1 MASPDAV
8 TLRTDGPIAIL
19 TLNQPKQL
27 NAMTQDD
34 YFLLATLLRQ
44 VATMPSILATVLTG
58 TGRFFSAG
66 ANVQKRSALQQS
78 ADDASSPGA
87 DRRNF
92 LRGFVSNNL
101 EVTQAFATHPKI
113 LVTALNGPAVG
124 LSAAVIAYSD
134 FIYAAPHAYLLTPF
148 TSLGLVAEG
157 GASRT
162 FVERLGIAKAN
173 EALIMSKRITCPE
186 LVNAGFVNKV
196 FEGVKPG
203 EDQKFLNMVLEEV
216 KERLVGGHL
225 NGESLLLVKDLIRRP
240 TRVEDERQQLAE
252 VLGGLERFVKGA
264 PQKEFADIAS
274 GRKKHKL

>member
-1 MASPDAV
+1 MSSSDPV

-44 VATMPSILATVLTG
+44 VASMPSILATILTG

-66 ANVQKRSALQQS
+66 ANVQKRNSLQQGGE
-78 ADDASSPGA
+78 DTSPGA
-87 DRRNF
+87 ERRNY

-113 LVTALNGPAVG
+113 LITALNGPAVG

-134 FIYAAPHAYLLTPF
+134 FIYAAPHTYLLTPF

-186 LVNAGFVNKV
+186 LLSAGFVNKV
-196 FEGVKPG
+196 FEDVKPG
-203 EDQKFLNMVLEEV
+203 EDQKFLGMVLHEV
-216 KERLVGGHL
+216 RDRLVGGHL
-225 NGESLLLVKDLIRRP
+225 NGESLLLVKELIRRP

-274 GRKKHKL
+274 GKKKHKL